1 MVVAGVWVTPSGT
14 RRKYV
19 PVGSEPA
26 SLLATV
32 PECITH
38 TPVLSSSIL
47 AANTT
52 TFDVVAEASTTLK
65 RGCGQLPLRPPKT
78 RLQGCRR

>member
-1 MVVAGVWVTPSGT
+1 MITMVVAGVWVTPSGT

-19 PVGSEPA
+19 HVGSEPA

-32 PECITH
+32 PAGITH

-47 AANTT
+47 AANA
-52 TFDVVAEASTTLK
+52 TFLMSLLK
-65 RGCGQLPLRPPKT
+65 HLR
-78 RLQGCRR
+78 LSSGDAGSYL

>member
-38 TPVLSSSIL
+38 TPVLSSSII
-47 AANTT
+47 AANATILM
-52 TFDVVAEASTTLK
+52 SLLK
-65 RGCGQLPLRPPKT
+65 HPPHSSGDAGSY
-78 RLQGCRR
+78 L